1 MQPLKMVRRFG
12 RPVGNTDSLS
22 FLYYTDTRD
31 RRPTTTFDVNH
42 DGKNRLQDLDDAFF
56 FCKLRRIPNATR

>member
-1 MQPLKMVRRFG
+1 MVRRFG

-42 DGKNRLQDLDDAFF
+42 DGKEIAGFGRYFVLFSVN
-56 FCKLRRIPNATR
+56 